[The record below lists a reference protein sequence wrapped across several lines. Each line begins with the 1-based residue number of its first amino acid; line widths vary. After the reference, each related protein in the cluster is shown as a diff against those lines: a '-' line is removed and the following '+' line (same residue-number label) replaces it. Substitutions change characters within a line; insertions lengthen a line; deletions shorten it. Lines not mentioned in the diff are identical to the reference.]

1 MGSLIYSHSWRE
13 DTLDTLDIV
22 SADTVSP
29 VALLYLPVVAK

>member
-13 DTLDTLDIV
+13 DTLDTLAIV

>member
-13 DTLDTLDIV
+13 DILAIV